1 MRKFLKELFHMY
13 ILQWQAI
20 IKNKSAILI
29 ILALAILPSLYS
41 WFNIAANED
50 PYKNVANLK
59 VAVVNLDKGTTID
72 IKAINVGEKIV
83 EKLKGNRQI
92 GWDFVKDKD
101 TALQGVK
108 SGDYYAA
115 IIIPSTFSQDITSI
129 LHNELKKPILEYYVN
144 EKINA
149 IAPKVTKQGLTT
161 LENEIN
167 QAFIKTSSEVILT
180 GLRFLDKRYQEY
192 KPELSTLSGHLSH
205 ASEELDQF
213 SKRLDGL
220 EKRANK
226 LNGDLQAMQKHL
238 PKINDTLSQAS
249 GTILKTQNALQ
260 DVKEDT
266 YNLRKLI
273 AREIQTIPYIT
284 TAASDSLDD
293 FSKLKS
299 SSMSTLEE
307 NLGYISDRLNHVAKV
322 TGRLEKVVSSLNAR
336 LPYPTKGLENL
347 SNKLSRVHQQA
358 LYNLNSLDRLSLQLK
373 KGEISSSELATA
385 MKDGLEGLETASND
399 LADYFDREGETAL
412 DSVLDL
418 GIESLDNTYSIL
430 QSSSDVIPK
439 INDLLIASQNA
450 ISANS
455 EMFEPLKDE
464 IAYTKARFQKIDKA
478 LGDLKNDERLA
489 QLVNLIRSDIDKES
503 DFLAHPIEVK
513 SVKLYPIPN
522 YGSAMMPFYT
532 VLAIW
537 VGSMLLM
544 SLVSPINKK
553 GLERYPRASVVNMYL
568 SRLFFYQT
576 VAIVQ
581 ALVMTLGNLY
591 ILEVYAVHPIAM
603 IFYNM
608 WIAYL
613 FSTIVF
619 SFLFTFRSVGKAI
632 SIILLVLQVAAS
644 GGTFPVEMM
653 PSFFQLIHPFLPF
666 TYAIIGLRE
675 LSAGIEMAR
684 FISAFEHLCILPF
697 LSVLVVLI
705 FGPKMIRLMERMEK
719 NMKKSG
725 IE

>member
-553 GLERYPRASVVNMYL
+553 GLERYPSASVVNMYL

>member
-1 MRKFLKELFHMY
+1 MTKFVKQLFHMY

-20 IKNKSAILI
+20 IKNKSAIII
-29 ILALAILPSLYS
+29 ILALALLPSLYS

-50 PYKNVANLK
+50 PYKNVSNLK

-72 IKAINVGEKIV
+72 VKEINVGENIV

-92 GWDFVKDKD
+92 GWDFVENKE
-101 TALQGVK
+101 TALKGVK
-108 SGDYYAA
+108 LGDYYAA
-115 IIIPSTFSQDITSI
+115 IIIPSTFSKDLTSI
-129 LHNELKKPILEYYVN
+129 LHNKLKKPVLEYYVN

-149 IAPKVTKQGLTT
+149 IAPKVTKQGLTS

-180 GLRFLDKRYQEY
+180 GLRFLDKRYEEY
-192 KPELSTLSGHLSH
+192 KPELSTLSGYLTH

-213 SKRLDGL
+213 SKRVDGL
-220 EKRANK
+220 EKRANN

-284 TAASDSLDD
+284 TSASDSLEDLGN
-293 FSKLKS
+293 LKTANI
-299 SSMSTLEE
+299 STIEE
-307 NLGYISDRLNHVAKV
+307 NIGYISDRLTHVAKV

-336 LPYPTKGLENL
+336 LPYPTKGLEKL
-347 SNKLSRVHQQA
+347 SNKLSRVNQQA
-358 LYNLNSLDRLSLQLK
+358 LYNLSSLDRLSLQLK
-373 KGEISSSELATA
+373 KGDLTTDAIALA
-385 MKDGLEGLETASND
+385 MQDGLAGLEEASND
-399 LADYFDREGETAL
+399 LAAYFDQEGETAL

-418 GIESLDNTYSIL
+418 GIETLDNTYSVL
-430 QSSSDVIPK
+430 QSSSGVIPK
-439 INDLLIASQNA
+439 INDLLVASQNA

-455 EMFEPLKDE
+455 EMFGPLKDE
-464 IAYTKARFQKIDKA
+464 IAYSKARFEKIDKA
-478 LGDLKNDERLA
+478 LGNLKNDERLA
-489 QLVNLIRSDIDKES
+489 QLVNLIRSDIDKQS
-503 DFLAHPIEVK
+503 DFLSHPIEVK
-513 SVKLYPIPN
+513 SIKLYPIPN

-544 SLVSPINKK
+544 SMVSPINKK

-568 SRLFFYQT
+568 SRLFFFQT
-576 VAIVQ
+576 VAVVQ
-581 ALVMTLGNLY
+581 ALIMTLGNLY

-608 WIAYL
+608 WIGYL

-619 SFLFTFRSVGKAI
+619 SFLFTFRSPGKAI
-632 SIILLVLQVAAS
+632 CIILLVLQVAAS

-653 PSFFQLIHPFLPF
+653 PSFFQAIHPFLPF

-675 LSAGIEMAR
+675 LSAGVEMAR
-684 FISAFEHLCILPF
+684 FISALEHLCILPF